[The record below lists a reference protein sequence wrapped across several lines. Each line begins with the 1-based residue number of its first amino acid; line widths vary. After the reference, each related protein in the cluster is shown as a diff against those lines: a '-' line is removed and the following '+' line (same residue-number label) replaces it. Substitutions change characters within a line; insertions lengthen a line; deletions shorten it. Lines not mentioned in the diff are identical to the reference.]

1 MKRGYKILTV
11 LVMIPVI
18 LIGTTWNVQ
27 AEEYEYDDLN
37 RVMKVTYENGS
48 YVEYEYDGNGNIL
61 SVQVHDGA
69 ADTKQDKEP
78 DSGET
83 EKPDSG
89 NQEDTDEKENPSETE
104 EKSGIK
110 DFIEKGITSLI
121 DETQEMVEW
130 IRSIGLPETENPDID
145 MDFIE
150 NSIQAIQN
158 IFRRISQGL
167 RSLFQ

>member
-1 MKRGYKILTV
+1 MKRVYKLLTV
-11 LVMIPVI
+11 LVLIPII
-18 LIGTTWNVQ
+18 LIGIAWNVQ

-37 RVMKVTYENGS
+37 RVTKVTYENGS

-69 ADTKQDKEP
+69 SGTEQDKEP
-78 DSGET
+78 ESGET

-89 NQEDTDEKENPSETE
+89 NQEDTDEKENPSETN
-104 EKSGIK
+104 EKLNIK
-110 DFIEKGITSLI
+110 NFIEKSIAKVI
-121 DETQEMVEW
+121 EETREIVEW
-130 IRSIGLPETENPDID
+130 LRSIRMPGTENSNID
-145 MDFIE
+145 MSFLE

-158 IFRRISQGL
+158 IFREISQGL